1 MTTSEVR
8 ELSQPDRG
16 RRRALAQ
23 KQRPARAARRETV
36 LEFVVAGYEREL
48 TAQKLGVRRRPITT
62 EAIGSAATHPSLRG
76 ALATKQSR
84 GHNMRGASNPDDRT
98 AAPGLLPATRARGR
112 NDGQGIGLLVSA
124 CRVSLATVRRE
135 VDRAID
141 QRRLDAPD
149 RHIHPN
155 SPNLETAPGAVDDAL
170 ERADLNAA
178 DPPLQGD
185 GAIERHHGP
194 TVPAPPRYR
203 PPQLSSLERGG
214 KLSCPQS
221 LENTQNRKIHETAP
235 GAVDDAL
242 ERADLNSADRP
253 LEGVG
258 AIERDQAPSVAG
270 PSRYQPSQSSP
281 PFERGGNF
289 PGRKALKIHKTAK
302 ESRFDLHPLP
312 PSISI
317 TKWT

>member
-1 MTTSEVR
+1 MPAGRRSPGVTTSEVR
-8 ELSQPDRG
+8 ELSQPNRG

-48 TAQKLGVRRRPITT
+48 IAQKLSVRRRPITT

-84 GHNMRGASNPDDRT
+84 GQNMRGASNPDDRT

-155 SPNLETAPGAVDDAL
+155 
-170 ERADLNAA
+170 
-178 DPPLQGD
+178 
-185 GAIERHHGP
+185 
-194 TVPAPPRYR
+194 
-203 PPQLSSLERGG
+203 
-214 KLSCPQS
+214 
-221 LENTQNRKIHETAP
+221 
-235 GAVDDAL
+235 
-242 ERADLNSADRP
+242 
-253 LEGVG
+253 
-258 AIERDQAPSVAG
+258 
-270 PSRYQPSQSSP
+270 
-281 PFERGGNF
+281 
-289 PGRKALKIHKTAK
+289 
-302 ESRFDLHPLP
+302 
-312 PSISI
+312 
-317 TKWT
+317 